1 MYRKYISL
9 LLYCQGKYVE
19 TSMPTKQDLEMICR
33 GEMALVWDWITT
45 NVKPKSTVRKMKG
58 TIEAY
63 SGNQFKKEDI
73 KLSDLKV
80 LICAFIYL
88 EKES

>member
-1 MYRKYISL
+1 
-9 LLYCQGKYVE
+9 
-19 TSMPTKQDLEMICR
+19 MPTKQDLEMICR

-45 NVKPKSTVRKMKG
+45 NVKPKSVVRKMKG

-63 SGNQFKKEDI
+63 SGNQVRKENI

-80 LICAFIYL
+80 LIYIHTYL